1 MINIECPT
9 TPTIKGNL
17 WQEPSNFTG
26 FQRTAGASPPAPSR
40 RAESDLQ
47 MKWELHLATAVSG
60 LYVATHRGVQ
70 LGVGLASDAVRHQG
84 RGHGRPP
91 RIRTPA
97 IAYLRTSSAANVGAD
112 KGSDKRQRDAIAAH
126 AKHAGFAV
134 VDTYYDA
141 AVSGADPIETRP
153 GFLALLDRI
162 EGDGVRTVLI
172 EDASRVARELITQEL
187 GILSLIKRGV
197 RVLTA
202 AGDDLTAT
210 DGPFKKAMRQIAGA
224 FAELEKA
231 RLVAKLRHARERI
244 RSERGKCEGRK
255 TRIERATREN
265 NPELVKALRA
275 AVEMARRLRRASPK
289 TGERRSLRK
298 ISAEPLRPAT
308 STNVASRSIP
318 TASN

>member
-1 MINIECPT
+1 M
-9 TPTIKGNL
+9 
-17 WQEPSNFTG
+17 
-26 FQRTAGASPPAPSR
+26 A
-40 RAESDLQ
+40 
-47 MKWELHLATAVSG
+47 
-60 LYVATHRGVQ
+60 
-70 LGVGLASDAVRHQG
+70 
-84 RGHGRPP
+84 RPP

-112 KGSDKRQRDAIAAH
+112 KGSDKRQRDAIATY

-134 VDTYYDA
+134 VETYYDA

-172 EDASRVARELITQEL
+172 EDATRFARELITQEL

-210 DGPFKKAMRQIAGA
+210 DDPFKKAMRQIAGA

-231 RLVAKLRHARERI
+231 RLGGQAAPCARPHPQRAGQVRGSQDAHRACRAGEQPRARENPH
-244 RSERGKCEGRK
+244 SGRGDGQ
-255 TRIERATREN
+255 A
-265 NPELVKALRA
+265 
-275 AVEMARRLRRASPK
+275 
-289 TGERRSLRK
+289 
-298 ISAEPLRPAT
+298 PAPG
-308 STNVASRSIP
+308 VA
-318 TASN
+318 

>member
-1 MINIECPT
+1 MP
-9 TPTIKGNL
+9 
-17 WQEPSNFTG
+17 
-26 FQRTAGASPPAPSR
+26 
-40 RAESDLQ
+40 
-47 MKWELHLATAVSG
+47 
-60 LYVATHRGVQ
+60 
-70 LGVGLASDAVRHQG
+70 
-84 RGHGRPP
+84 RPP

-112 KGSDKRQRDAIAAH
+112 KGSDKRQRDAIAAY

-162 EGDGVRTVLI
+162 EADGVRTVLI
-172 EDASRVARELITQEL
+172 EDATRFARELITQEL

-197 RVLTA
+197 RVLTT

-210 DGPFKKAMRQIAGA
+210 DDPFKKAMRQIAGA

-244 RSERGKCEGRK
+244 RNERGKCEGRK
-255 TRIERATREN
+255 TRIERAVREN
-265 NPELVKALRA
+265 DSELVKALREA
-275 AVEMARRLRRASPK
+275 REMAKRLRRASPK

-298 ISAEPLRPAT
+298 ISAELAAAGYLNERAQPFNP
-308 STNVASRSIP
+308 NSIKLMLEG
-318 TASN
+318 

>member
-1 MINIECPT
+1 M
-9 TPTIKGNL
+9 
-17 WQEPSNFTG
+17 
-26 FQRTAGASPPAPSR
+26 A
-40 RAESDLQ
+40 
-47 MKWELHLATAVSG
+47 
-60 LYVATHRGVQ
+60 
-70 LGVGLASDAVRHQG
+70 
-84 RGHGRPP
+84 RPP

-112 KGSDKRQRDAIAAH
+112 KGSDKRQRDAITAY

-172 EDASRVARELITQEL
+172 EDASRFARELITQEL

-210 DGPFKKAMRQIAGA
+210 DDPFKKAMRQIAGA

-244 RSERGKCEGRK
+244 RNERGKCEGRK
-255 TRIERATREN
+255 SRIEKAEKAKKDN
-265 NPELVKALRA
+265 NAKMAKALMGP
-275 AVEMARRLRRASPK
+275 VEMAKRLRRASPK

-298 ISAEPLRPAT
+298 ISAELAAAGYLNERGQPFNP
-308 STNVASRSIP
+308 NSIKLMLEG
-318 TASN
+318 

>member
-1 MINIECPT
+1 MLCGI
-9 TPTIKGNL
+9 
-17 WQEPSNFTG
+17 
-26 FQRTAGASPPAPSR
+26 RAGAMA
-40 RAESDLQ
+40 
-47 MKWELHLATAVSG
+47 
-60 LYVATHRGVQ
+60 
-70 LGVGLASDAVRHQG
+70 
-84 RGHGRPP
+84 RPP

-112 KGSDKRQRDAIAAH
+112 KGSDKRQRDAIAAY
-126 AKHAGFAV
+126 AKHAGFEV

-162 EGDGVRTVLI
+162 EGNSVRTVLI
-172 EDASRVARELITQEL
+172 EDASRFARELITQEL

-210 DGPFKKAMRQIAGA
+210 DDPFKKAMRQIAGA

-231 RLVAKLRHARERI
+231 RLVVKLRHARDRI
-244 RSERGKCEGRK
+244 RNERGKCEGRK
-255 TRIERATREN
+255 TRIERAKREN
-265 NPELVKALRA
+265 DSKLVKALTE
-275 AVEMARRLRRASPK
+275 AVEMAKRLRRASPK

-298 ISAEPLRPAT
+298 ISAELAAAGYLNERGRPFNPNSVKLML
-308 STNVASRSIP
+308 ST
-318 TASN
+318 

>member
-1 MINIECPT
+1 MVHAQVIELTEVTLLTT
-9 TPTIKGNL
+9 TPMVV
-17 WQEPSNFTG
+17 NF
-26 FQRTAGASPPAPSR
+26 AAPI
-40 RAESDLQ
+40 
-47 MKWELHLATAVSG
+47 HT
-60 LYVATHRGVQ
+60 Y
-70 LGVGLASDAVRHQG
+70 
-84 RGHGRPP
+84 
-91 RIRTPA
+91 
-97 IAYLRTSSAANVGAD
+97 
-112 KGSDKRQRDAIAAH
+112 

-172 EDASRVARELITQEL
+172 EDASRFARELITQEL

-210 DGPFKKAMRQIAGA
+210 DDPFKKAMRQIAGA

-244 RSERGKCEGRK
+244 RSEAGQVRGSQDPHRACRAG
-255 TRIERATREN
+255 ERPGTREG
-265 NPELVKALRA
+265 PHGGRGDGQA
-275 AVEMARRLRRASPK
+275 AAAGV
-289 TGERRSLRK
+289 T
-298 ISAEPLRPAT
+298 
-308 STNVASRSIP
+308 
-318 TASN
+318 